1 MSKRESLRLTVLLA
15 GLLLVGCDRAPSGIG
30 SQTVSL
36 PEPTVHPTPAPI
48 DLVVLHTNDNWG
60 ETEPC
65 G

>member
-1 MSKRESLRLTVLLA
+1 MSKRESLGIAVLLV
-15 GLLLVGCDRAPSGIG
+15 GLLLVGCGRAPSGIG
-30 SQTVSL
+30 SETMSL
-36 PEPTVHPTPAPI
+36 PELTVHPTPAPI